1 MTTLALN
8 ERPTPAPQDAANRD
22 SARLVL
28 LLDAEPHHPT
38 TLDGAWWPQSTNLA
52 TALPALMTAFGRSG
66 VRITRVSYH
75 PLLWDPA
82 PRKMRV
88 GGRTVRLGWFRSI
101 DPHLVSLTGSNGER
115 IELLIVPPDTAP
127 VTAARAMARA
137 VTRRNRASPTAVLA
151 AAQDSGVR
159 SGTAHI
165 PAPRTAAASAAA
177 TDEPEV
183 SDAADWE
190 SEGGAGASRD
200 GMPCISADPG

>member
-1 MTTLALN
+1 MTTLELN
-8 ERPTPAPQDAANRD
+8 ERPTTALQDAANLD

-28 LLDAEPHHPT
+28 LLDADPHHPT

-52 TALPALMTAFGRSG
+52 TALPALMTAFGARG
-66 VRITRVSYH
+66 VRVTRVSYH

-82 PRKMRV
+82 PHKMRV
-88 GGRTVRLGWFRSI
+88 GGRTLRLGWFRSI

-115 IELLIVPPDTAP
+115 IELLVVPPDTAP

-159 SGTAHI
+159 SETAGI
-165 PAPRTAAASAAA
+165 PAPRTAAASTAA
-177 TDEPEV
+177 
-183 SDAADWE
+183 SDDPDVGDSHDWE
-190 SEGGAGASRD
+190 SEGGAGASRN
-200 GMPCISADPG
+200 GMPFTSADPG